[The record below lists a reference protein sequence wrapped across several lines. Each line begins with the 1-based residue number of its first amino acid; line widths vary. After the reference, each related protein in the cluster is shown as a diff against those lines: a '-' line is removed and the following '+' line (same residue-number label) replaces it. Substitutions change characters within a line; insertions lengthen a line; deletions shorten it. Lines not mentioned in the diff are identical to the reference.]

1 MEPINY
7 LSQVADPFAQA
18 TQGLRLGAGMVE
30 LQQKQAAAEQQK
42 LATQQYNQAL
52 LRLQSPK
59 ATAAD
64 FENMIMISGKDQ
76 AANLKTVMESRN
88 CTPEPSGTKSSL
100 SHRLRPKNRQR
111 RARNHLTQAASRSRT
126 QQWRYARG
134 YLPNSNGRTSQI
146 AA

>member
-88 CTPEPSGTKSSL
+88 
-100 SHRLRPKNRQR
+100 LRQN
-111 RARNHLTQAASRSRT
+111 QAVLNQVSPIAFALKTGNVEQGITLLQSASRSRT